1 MYRSALV
8 SSLLTTAV
16 LLTGCE
22 GEDDTATAARDRPA
36 VSSQP
41 AGTTRSAPD
50 APTTTAAPSTPAP
63 ATVAP
68 TTPAPTTTARP
79 TTARPTAPAPTT
91 PAPTPSPAPAP
102 DGSVLPD
109 EAVPVHG
116 GQVWAVYLAVGD
128 PDDEWGRHMLA
139 ETADYVHAS
148 FGYTGSGVGEVAC
161 DVGAAEQLGFDP
173 QDHRVAVYF
182 DSAARAQ
189 EFVAVYD
196 RQDVGSA
203 SVTTYCLD

>member
-22 GEDDTATAARDRPA
+22 GEDDTTTAARDRPA
-36 VSSQP
+36 ASSP
-41 AGTTRSAPD
+41 TTAAPTTPNPTA
-50 APTTTAAPSTPAP
+50 APTTTA
-63 ATVAP
+63 
-68 TTPAPTTTARP
+68 PTTTPRP
-79 TTARPTAPAPTT
+79 TTSRATTPAPTT
-91 PAPTPSPAPAP
+91 PAPATP
-102 DGSVLPD
+102 DLPD

-128 PDDEWGRHMLA
+128 PDDEWGRHVLA
-139 ETADYVHAS
+139 ETADYVHAF

-196 RQDVGSA
+196 REDVGSA